1 MALAMAAVRLSVSAS
16 GVPSAPSTANRSM
29 PFGAVGER
37 REQLLGSVVIELLDI
52 GNLSVA
58 KLREL
63 APRHGRARQ
72 AIFFFIFELVHLS
85 SRPPLE
91 VMT

>member
-1 MALAMAAVRLSVSAS
+1 MALAIAAVRLSVSAS
-16 GVPSAPSTANRSM
+16 GRSVRAEH
-29 PFGAVGER
+29 GKQIDTLRRLGER
-37 REQLLGSVVIELLDI
+37 REQPLGSVVVELLDI
-52 GNLSVA
+52 GNFSVA

-72 AIFFFIFELVHLS
+72 AIFFFIFELIHLS

>member
-1 MALAMAAVRLSVSAS
+1 MALAMAAVRLSVKRERRP
-16 GVPSAPSTANRSM
+16 V
-29 PFGAVGER
+29 GAEHGKQVDALRRVGER
-37 REQLLGSVVIELLDI
+37 REQPLGSVVIELLDI
-52 GNLSVA
+52 GNFSVA

-63 APRHGRARQ
+63 APRHGRARL
-72 AIFFFIFELVHLS
+72 AIFFFIFELIHLS